1 MATRDPEIGE
11 LVADYLGEIRAFFK
25 RNVEAAR
32 QAGQVHKRLDSEAAS
47 AHLLGVLLG
56 IRVLART
63 GAKRKLL
70 ESVARPALDLLDG
83 AAGPAK
89 RRNTP

>member
-1 MATRDPEIGE
+1 MRIIWARYAPSSTVTSKRPAPAKCHAPMPKRMAG
-11 LVADYLGEIRAFFK
+11 
-25 RNVEAAR
+25 
-32 QAGQVHKRLDSEAAS
+32 
-47 AHLLGVLLG
+47 HLLGVLLG

-83 AAGPAK
+83 AAGPAG